1 MENVKQEFTTR
12 VEEINRY
19 FIFLEQINDE
29 KVKILVEDTSRNI
42 ENQLPPTLRASAI
55 LLLYNLLEATAILAI
70 DEIHIHI
77 SNKTSLLYKDA
88 NDAFKK
94 IWIEYKY
101 NNFNDIGSTQILENL
116 QTIEN
121 EQIMIFIPNVD
132 NSKYLEKIKGVTFS
146 GKIDA
151 QQVRSFATK
160 YGFAENIN
168 NKGNHLLN
176 IKKLRN
182 ALAHGEISFTKCGQ
196 DYGYQTLTEMKD
208 NAISFL
214 QEFLDNIEFY
224 LTEEKYRKQ

>member
-12 VEEINRY
+12 VEEINHY

-29 KVKILVEDTSRNI
+29 KVKILVEDTSINI

-77 SNKTSLLYKDA
+77 STKTSLLYKDA

-101 NNFNDIGSTQILENL
+101 NNFNDISSTQILDNL

-121 EQIMIFIPNVD
+121 ERINIFIQNVSS
-132 NSKYLEKIKGVTFS
+132 SKYLEKIKGVTFS

-151 QQVRSFATK
+151 KQVRTFAIK
-160 YGFAENIN
+160 YGFAENTA
-168 NKGNHLLN
+168 NKGVDLVQ
-176 IKKLRN
+176 IKNQRN
-182 ALAHGEISFTKCGQ
+182 TLAHGEISFTECGNN
-196 DYGYQTLTEMKD
+196 YGYQRLTEMKD
-208 NAISFL
+208 NAVSFL
-214 QEFLDNIEFY
+214 QEFLDNIENY
-224 LTEEKYRKQ
+224 LMEEKYRK